1 MRIFSDTEIGPV
13 RTLLVLLLLVGVARA
28 ETPLQLFE
36 RTWSLVETD
45 FVDPNL
51 KGLDSKA
58 IRAEAREALSG
69 VRDKEEAVRII
80 NGFLG
85 RLQTSH
91 TRLYCDQDPLYY
103 ELLDVFSEGSLREDI
118 KARFRGELP
127 HYTGILCTLEEGRV
141 VDVVPGG
148 PADQAQLWYGDH
160 VLGIANSPEGPFLPY
175 HPIRSLLGKAGQDV
189 YLQVASGKVIAP
201 RRVRPV
207 DIQPK
212 AAFLQAITDSV
223 DLIERGAFKLGYL
236 RVYSYASEDYHRR
249 VEELLEEGPL
259 AEADGLVWD
268 LRGGWGGAQARY
280 LETFQPLPQLSMRER
295 GQSFQEISSGHWG
308 RPVVMVVNERSRSGK
323 EILAYGFQSM
333 GLGPLV
339 GTTTAGA
346 VSGGRLYLLPDG
358 CALYL
363 AVFDVELDGH
373 RLEGVGVTPDHVM
386 QEPIFPTAEPSVKE
400 KALRRLYDELERR
413 QGGLRH
419 QD

>member
-1 MRIFSDTEIGPV
+1 MRNLSGTEIGPV
-13 RTLLVLLLLVGVARA
+13 RILLVLLLLLDIAWA
-28 ETPLQLFE
+28 ETPLQLFD

-58 IRAEAREALSG
+58 IRAEAREALSE
-69 VRDKEEAVRII
+69 VTDKEEAVRII

-85 RLQTSH
+85 RLHTSH
-91 TRLYCDQDPLYY
+91 TRLYCDRDPLYY
-103 ELLDVFSEGSLREDI
+103 ELLDVFSEGSLQEEI
-118 KARFRGELP
+118 KARFDGQPP
-127 HYTGILCTLEEGRV
+127 HYTGILCTLEDGTV

-148 PADQAQLWYGDH
+148 PADQARLWPGDR
-160 VLGIANSPEGPFLPY
+160 VLGIADTPEGPFQPF
-175 HPIRSLLGKAGQDV
+175 HPIGSLIGKAGQDV

-201 RRVRPV
+201 RRLQPV
-207 DIQPK
+207 EVQPK
-212 AAFLQAITDSV
+212 AAFLQSITDSV
-223 DLIERGAFKLGYL
+223 EVVERGAFKLGYL
-236 RVYSYASEDYHRR
+236 RVYSYAGEDYHRR

-268 LRGGWGGAQARY
+268 LRGGWGGAQTRY
-280 LETFQPLPQLSMRER
+280 LETFQKLPNLRLRQR
-295 GQSFQEISSGHWG
+295 GQSFQEIGSGHWG

-323 EILAYGFQSM
+323 EILAYGFQSL

-363 AVFDVELDGH
+363 AVFDVEVDGH
-373 RLEGVGVTPDHVM
+373 RLEGVGVTPDEVM
-386 QEPIFPTAEPSVKE
+386 EEIVFPTSEPSVKE
-400 KALRRLYDELERR
+400 KALRRLCDELERR
-413 QGGLRH
+413 QGP
-419 QD
+419 